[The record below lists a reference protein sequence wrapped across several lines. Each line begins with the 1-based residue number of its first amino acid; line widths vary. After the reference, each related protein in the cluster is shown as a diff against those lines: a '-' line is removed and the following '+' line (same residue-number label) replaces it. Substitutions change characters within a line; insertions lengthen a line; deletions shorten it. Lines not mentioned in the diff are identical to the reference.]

1 MDHKGRVKA
10 FLINEGYCGDKLTP
24 ECVQDAID
32 DVYEEFENKCE
43 SPDQNTQCQ
52 RLFDLLTSLDR
63 TKVFLEKYANR

>member
-24 ECVQDAID
+24 ECVQNAID

>member
-1 MDHKGRVKA
+1 MKGKIKE
-10 FLINEGYCGDKLTP
+10 FLISQGYCGDKLTP

-52 RLFDLLTSLDR
+52 KMFDLLTSLDR